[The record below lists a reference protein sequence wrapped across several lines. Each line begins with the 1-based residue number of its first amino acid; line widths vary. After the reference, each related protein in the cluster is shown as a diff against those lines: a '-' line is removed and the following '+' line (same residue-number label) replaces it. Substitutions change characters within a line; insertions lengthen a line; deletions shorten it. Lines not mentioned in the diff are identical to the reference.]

1 MQGTLL
7 GTTDLAGIIGRRYTI
22 KNLING
28 RRATVK
34 KTSDNTLVI
43 CAGVDV
49 YEVQL

>member
-7 GTTDLAGIIGRRYTI
+7 GTTDLSGIIGRRYNI

-28 RRATVK
+28 RRASIK
-34 KTSDNTLVI
+34 KTNDDTLVI